1 MKSTDTD
8 IVWNQYKA
16 SRGLEKQECFRQ
28 LFETF
33 HKPLCFFSNR
43 ILRDEAV
50 SEDIVQEIFLKLWE
64 MKSEDCHRIKTIQ
77 SFLYVTAQNRC
88 LNYLRD
94 REIRDRHNRKLQPEE
109 PDEDDFLCRQIHAE
123 VIAELFAAVEEL
135 PDKCKDIFIR
145 SYFDS
150 ESEKEIAEA
159 LNISVNTVKT
169 QKLRAKEYLRV
180 RLKDLFVFLPLIFP
194 EKFFS

>member
-1 MKSTDTD
+1 MDAD
-8 IVWNQYKA
+8 IVWNQYKD
-16 SRGLEKQECFRQ
+16 SHGFKKHECFRQ

-43 ILRDEAV
+43 ILRNEML

-64 MKSEDCHRIKTIQ
+64 MKSEDCYKIKAIK
-77 SFLYVTAQNRC
+77 SFLYVTAQNSC

-94 REIRDRHNRKLQPEE
+94 QEIHDKHNQKLQMEE
-109 PDEDDFLCRQIHAE
+109 LDEDGFLCRQIHAE

-135 PDKCKDIFIR
+135 PDKCKNIFVR